1 MDHVQLL
8 VTEHVALMVV
18 LAEGVQGASATTLAP
33 SLVIVAT
40 SLRTSVRLVLAQW

>member
-18 LAEGVQGASATTLAP
+18 LAEGVQGASATMLAP
-33 SLVIVAT
+33 SLVTVA
-40 SLRTSVRLVLAQW
+40 SILRTSVQLALVQW